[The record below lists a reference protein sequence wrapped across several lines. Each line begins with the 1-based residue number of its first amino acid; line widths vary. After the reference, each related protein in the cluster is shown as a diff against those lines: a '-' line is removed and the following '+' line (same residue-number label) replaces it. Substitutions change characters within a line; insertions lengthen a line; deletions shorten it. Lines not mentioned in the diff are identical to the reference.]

1 MENKLEKKRI
11 VNIVELMDDS
21 QYVIPSYQRGY
32 EWGKEDVYLLL
43 EDLKKYCEKRK
54 RKIVI
59 TNFIVFSILHCIKE
73 MEVHTIMWRMVSSV

>member
-32 EWGKEDVYLLL
+32 EWGKEDVYL
-43 EDLKKYCEKRK
+43 
-54 RKIVI
+54 
-59 TNFIVFSILHCIKE
+59 T
-73 MEVHTIMWRMVSSV
+73 